1 TNLETVRNPTNLFV
15 GGCQIKSHMA
25 IKQTPAEKAG
35 LIEYY
40 GCKTEKSRWQY
51 LIEQATKSVYFYL
64 TSLINRIL

>member
-1 TNLETVRNPTNLFV
+1 MRNLEIYYNYIR
-15 GGCQIKSHMA
+15 SHMA

-51 LIEQATKSVYFYL
+51 LIEQAAKSIYFYL